1 MNHVKTSVAI
11 LAIWLCWTSNRA
23 QAQCTNPTQ
32 GPDVIVG
39 DLIDIGEYGKVGNI
53 SAFAIGTTSCNIGN
67 VNVKWIASTN
77 EHPVIGQNLY
87 RLKAGRFEHIGQ
99 SWLKHGFTALTQ
111 NLCCSCNG
119 VGGSQLGIGCSDP
132 YGSGLN
138 GSQGNL
144 GPRSEVNAA
153 TGLYPYPYVLGSNP
167 QTGNAIYKR
176 LQVRDA
182 DLEPTLN
189 SGALYFG
196 EGQYV
201 TRDDATLSNKNN
213 NASYRRASVTATGTY
228 PNATY
233 ALDWASGAT
242 TQRQKP
248 AIQAWQDNDP
258 TVQIVNVD
266 VPNDGRFIVAW
277 KVTNPSPG
285 VYHYEYA
292 IQNLTSDRS
301 GQGFIVPI
309 TGAVISNIGF
319 HDVDYHSG
327 EPYSLTDWAATQAG
341 GNLTW
346 QTETFATNPNAN
358 ALRWGTLYNFRFD
371 ATTGPLPSNV
381 NATIQLFKN
390 GTPTSMTV
398 AVAAP
403 APADCNNNGTL
414 DNIDISNGTS
424 LDCNSN
430 FVPDECEMTTND
442 CNSNG
447 LPDDCELAGN
457 DCDNNG
463 QHDSCQLASQ
473 DCNNDG
479 TVDACQMAGND
490 CDANGQHDSCQ
501 LGTNDTDQNGVPDNC
516 QPDCDH
522 DGQIDAYEIILGAED
537 CNANGVPDI
546 CDTNAPSTAGNVNLA
561 IPDNTPAGINSTVIY
576 PGAGLVTDVNLTV
589 HIPHTAVSNLK
600 ITLSHGG
607 TSVVVWNNR
616 CGSFDNLHVTFD
628 DAGAFINCANLA
640 GTYRP
645 NSTGGTVLSAFN
657 NIPAA
662 GDWTLNVADI
672 VAGDSG
678 TFQSWVLDVTST
690 IPPTPPAP
698 DVNDNDIPDSCE
710 CLNCKGDGNHD
721 GKLDGLDIGMMAEG
735 LVGGGMDHCLDMDNS
750 GTMTQSDVS
759 MFVTAITASSP
770 PCAP

>member
-1 MNHVKTSVAI
+1 MKKTLKPIGLVLAFCLCSQSSRAI
-11 LAIWLCWTSNRA
+11 
-23 QAQCTNPTQ
+23 AQCTNPTQ

-39 DLIDIGEYGKVGNI
+39 DLIDIGQYGKVGNI
-53 SAFAIGTTSCNIGN
+53 SAYDIGTTSCNIGN

-77 EHPVIGQNLY
+77 EHPVIAQNMY
-87 RLKAGRFEHIGQ
+87 RLKDGRFEHIGQ

-111 NLCCSCNG
+111 NVCCTCNG
-119 VGGSQLGIGCSDP
+119 QGGSVLGIGCSDP
-132 YGSGLN
+132 YCCGLN
-138 GSQGNL
+138 GGQTRL
-144 GPRSEVNAA
+144 GPRSEVNAS
-153 TGLYPYPYVLGSNP
+153 TGFYIYPYILGSNP

-176 LQVRDA
+176 LQIKDP
-182 DLEPTLN
+182 DLEPSMNT
-189 SGALYFG
+189 GALYFG

-201 TRDDATLSNKNN
+201 TADDATLSNKNN
-213 NASYRRASVTATGTY
+213 NASYRRVSVSASGTF

-233 ALDWASGAT
+233 TLNWAAGAT

-266 VPNDGRFIVAW
+266 VPNDGRFVVAW

-285 VYHYEYA
+285 NYHYEYA
-292 IQNLTSDRS
+292 IQNLTSDRC
-301 GQGFIVPI
+301 GQGFILPI
-309 TGAVISNIGF
+309 TGAVVSNIGF

-327 EPYSLTDWAATQAG
+327 EPYALTDWAATQTG

-390 GTPTSMTV
+390 GTPTSVNV

-457 DCDNNG
+457 DCDGNG
-463 QHDSCQLASQ
+463 QHDSCQLT
-473 DCNNDG
+473 G
-479 TVDACQMAGND
+479 
-490 CDANGQHDSCQ
+490 
-501 LGTNDTDQNGVPDNC
+501 NDTDANGVPDQC
-516 QPDCDH
+516 QPDCDN

-537 CNANGVPDI
+537 CNGNSVPDT
-546 CDTNAPSTAGNVNLA
+546 CDTNAPSTTALPNTPV
-561 IPDNTPAGINSTVIY
+561 PDNNSTGVNSVVIY
-576 PGAGLVTDVNLTV
+576 PGSGNVTDVNLTV
-589 HIPHTAVSNLK
+589 QIPHTAVSHLK
-600 ITLSHGG
+600 LTLSHGG

-616 CGSFDNLHVTFD
+616 CGSFDNLNVTFD
-628 DAGAFINCANLA
+628 DAGAFINCSNLS

-657 NIPAA
+657 GIPAA
-662 GDWTLNVADI
+662 GDWTLNVADL
-672 VAGDSG
+672 VTGDSG
-678 TFQSWVLDVTST
+678 VLQSWTLNVTST
-690 IPPTPPAP
+690 IPPTPPLP
-698 DVNDNDIPDSCE
+698 DVNNNDVPDSCE
-710 CLNCKGDGNHD
+710 CLNCKGDGNKD
-721 GKLDGLDIGMMAEG
+721 GKLDGLDISMMAEG
-735 LVGGGMDHCLDMDNS
+735 FVGGGMDRCLDMDNS
-750 GTMTQSDVS
+750 DSMTPTDVS
-759 MFVTAITASSP
+759 MFVTAITAANP
-770 PCAP
+770 PCTE